1 MFLSR
6 RHFLALAILAAPAAS
21 AAADS
26 WEKLKPGMTPEQA
39 SAVLGDHLFASRGRD
54 FEVGIYDCKA
64 EVVFLRG
71 QLVAWTSPADQPAV
85 PSPTDLLKFEQQL
98 RPGAATPRVPVQR
111 IEPPRRGSLL
121 PSYRL

>member
-6 RHFLALAILAAPAAS
+6 RHLLALAILAASAMG
-21 AAADS
+21 AAAQS
-26 WEKLKPGMTPEQA
+26 WDKLKPGMTPEQA
-39 SAVLGDHLFASRGRD
+39 SAALGDHLFASRGRD
-54 FEVGIYDCKA
+54 FEIGIYDRKA

-85 PSPTDLLKFEQQL
+85 PSPIDLLKFEQQL
-98 RPGAATPRVPVQR
+98 RLGAAAPRVPVQR
-111 IEPPRRGSLL
+111 IAPPRRGSLL